1 MLPSSLALS
10 NKENESFV
18 CMAQKSIFWRKCK
31 WERPRGSKITNFLG
45 REVAGEG
52 RWGRGANASL
62 GVSREHRKGKFG
74 RENGSRGNQGS
85 MAVSCEM
92 NFLWCDPRSLHRCLL
107 HPLGANL
114 GFLCAFQEP
123 ACRPWALGQWG
134 GERCIGVTRSFL
146 I

>member
-62 GVSREHRKGKFG
+62 GVSQEHRKGNFG
-74 RENGSRGNQGS
+74 DRTARVGTG
-85 MAVSCEM
+85 
-92 NFLWCDPRSLHRCLL
+92 
-107 HPLGANL
+107 GAWP
-114 GFLCAFQEP
+114 CP
-123 ACRPWALGQWG
+123 VR
-134 GERCIGVTRSFL
+134 
-146 I
+146 